1 MALNPPKPGDLASY
15 QRPVAPS
22 TIGAPISS
30 STRLGQFATQQLGGL
45 ASGSGAP
52 AEGVKPLAAPQSAL
66 LSTPRSAVGSQL
78 DKTVSNIQ
86 SSAARVNAMYAM
98 RKQQNATQAQQ
109 QGGQAGGSYA
119 APTQGGRNAGASGF
133 SQLNDTAGLT
143 NVGGGQFLANN
154 AANGLAQLS
163 SAFRAATGKNIS
175 VTEGWR
181 SMSTQQKYYA
191 LHQAGKMPQAVAK
204 PGTSVHGTGRAADLG
219 GLGNP
224 GTPAFN
230 WLVNNAQKYGWSWT
244 GKNFNESWH
253 WEYVGG

>member
-1 MALNPPKPGDLASY
+1 MALNLPKVGDLASY
-15 QRPVAPS
+15 QRPVAPP
-22 TIGAPISS
+22 TAAAPMSS
-30 STRLGQFATQQLGGL
+30 STRLGQFATQQLGSLSAGTGV
-45 ASGSGAP
+45 AAQ
-52 AEGVKPLAAPQSAL
+52 GVKALATPQGASLTA
-66 LSTPRSAVGSQL
+66 PRSAVGSQL

-86 SSAARVNAMYAM
+86 SGAARVNAMYAL
-98 RKQQNATQAQQ
+98 RKQQRATQAQQ
-109 QGGQAGGSYA
+109 QAPGGS
-119 APTQGGRNAGASGF
+119 APARGGRNPGASGF

-143 NVGGGQFLANN
+143 AVGNGQFLANN
-154 AANGLAQLS
+154 AASNLAQLS
-163 SAFRAATGKNIS
+163 SAFKVATGKNIS

-181 SMSTQQKYYA
+181 SMSTQQRYYA

-224 GTPAFN
+224 GTSAFN

-253 WEYVGG
+253 WEYVGS